1 MPPTDLRTVARHPA
15 VPPAERPAVAAAASL
30 RVAIDLPRLIE
41 RMHRRFL
48 DIVRAELSRI
58 GAGDLN
64 AVQAMQ
70 LLNIDDEMNVQE
82 LIDRGHYIGANA
94 LYNVKKLAQAGYLEQ
109 FRAPNDRRALRVRL
123 TSKGEDVCARLT
135 ARLEA
140 VPTDL
145 PGEPARSPELEAVHR
160 RLRDL
165 ERAWDDYLRY
175 GRA

>member
-1 MPPTDLRTVARHPA
+1 VR
-15 VPPAERPAVAAAASL
+15 PPAAPAASL

-48 DIVRAELSRI
+48 DIVRAELTRL
-58 GAGDLN
+58 GADDLN

-94 LYNVKKLAQAGYLEQ
+94 LYNVKKLGQTGYLEQ
-109 FRAPNDRRALRVRL
+109 FRAPNDRRALRLRL
-123 TSKGEDVCARLT
+123 TAKGVDVCARLR

-140 VPTDL
+140 VPSDL
-145 PGEPARSPELEAVHR
+145 SGGAERVTELEVIYR

>member
-1 MPPTDLRTVARHPA
+1 MPPSDLRAVARTPA
-15 VPPAERPAVAAAASL
+15 PPAPAAPPAGAVCA
-30 RVAIDLPRLIE
+30 AIDLPRLIE

-48 DIVRAELSRI
+48 DIVRAELTRL

-70 LLNIDDEMNVQE
+70 LLNIDDEMNIQE

-94 LYNVKKLAQAGYLEQ
+94 LYNVKKLGQAGYLEQ
-109 FRAPNDRRALRVRL
+109 FRATSDRRALRVRL
-123 TSKGEDVCARLT
+123 TAKGVDVCARLR
-135 ARLEA
+135 ARLES

-145 PGEPARSPELEAVHR
+145 TGEPGRTAELDAIYR
-160 RLRDL
+160 RLREL